1 MQIRRGRAIEPEQ
14 SRQQGAGCTAGE
26 RGGPGGTP
34 RRKPGFIKSLD
45 ETEDVIFSQVTTKLT
60 HHTTTYTHP
69 TTMGWSSAIHN
80 ANVAVAKSFVGRY
93 FRLEGSG
100 HVSVDS
106 A

>member
-1 MQIRRGRAIEPEQ
+1 
-14 SRQQGAGCTAGE
+14 
-26 RGGPGGTP
+26 
-34 RRKPGFIKSLD
+34 
-45 ETEDVIFSQVTTKLT
+45 
-60 HHTTTYTHP
+60 
-69 TTMGWSSAIHN
+69 MGWSSAIHN